1 MSIIRPTKAAGMI
14 NAATSIWPSKGT
26 RSCGFPGYEV
36 LRNAAAVR
44 RQIEQAIDERIE
56 QRPPSSPSPSCP
68 ATKASTTRPRRGGEG
83 KPRMKAGLPHR

>member
-56 QRPPSSPSPSCP
+56 QRPPSSPALLPRDESEHHSPS
-68 ATKASTTRPRRGGEG
+68 SRGRRE
-83 KPRMKAGLPHR
+83 PE